1 MNSIELNQKLNAMAS
16 EHGIYNPVIYSGII
30 TAIMNRYMT
39 TRGFYEEQAITTFQR
54 FLSAGILEF

>member
-30 TAIMNRYMT
+30 SAIMNRYMT

-54 FLSAGILEF
+54 FLSVGILEF

>member
-16 EHGIYNPVIYSGII
+16 EHGIYNPVIYGGII

-39 TRGFYEEQAITTFQR
+39 TRGFYEEHAIASFQQ
-54 FLSAGILEF
+54 FLSIGILEF